1 MQEPTTQPPTLAQLR
16 AKREEILRVAAAH
29 RVTNVRVFGSVAHGD
44 AHAASDVD
52 LIVDVPRE
60 YRGLAYFGLLADL
73 QRALEPVVGFPV
85 DVVSSGGRF
94 ASEGECM
101 AEQIEREAKEL

>member
-94 ASEGECM
+94 ASEGERM